1 MTTEITD
8 PKATLAE
15 LRNRLGRGA
24 SLPRPRDQGEG
35 AGRRSGSGPQAPD
48 LWDDQNE
55 ARIVSQRL
63 ARYEGLFDM
72 VSGLTAKIDDA
83 EVLLELADEAG
94 DDVARKEALEELG
107 EVTGELDALELE
119 SLYFDEYDE
128 ARRHPQRA
136 CRRRRG
142 RCPGLGRDAGPD
154 VSALPHRLRV
164 HLHGRGSHRRRRGG
178 HQVGH
183 LLGQGRSGVRDS
195 GGGDEEC
202 IVWCGSAPSTPRPAG
217 TPPSPESSSS
227 RISATRPRWKSTRTT
242 SASTPIA
249 RRERADST

>member
-1 MTTEITD
+1 ME
-8 PKATLAE
+8 E
-15 LRNRLGRGA
+15 LRERA
-24 SLPRPRDQGEG
+24 S
-35 AGRRSGSGPQAPD
+35 APD
-48 LWDDQNE
+48 LWDDQDE
-55 ARIVSQRL
+55 ARSVSQRL

-107 EVTGELDALELE
+107 EVTGRARCPRARVALLRRVRRG
-119 SLYFDEYDE
+119 
-128 ARRHPQRA
+128 RRHPQRA
-136 CRRRRG
+136 CRRRWG

-154 VSALPHRLRV
+154 VSALSHRFQF
-164 HLHGRGSHRRRRGG
+164 HLHGRGGHRRRGGG

-183 LLGQGRSGVRDS
+183 LHGQGRSGVRNS
-195 GGGDEEC
+195 RVRDEEC
-202 IVWCGSAPSTPRPAG
+202 IGWCESAPSIPRLAG

-249 RRERADST
+249 HRAPVAST